1 LFLLLCAF
9 FVVGS
14 NAEVNLIYCIYAAFA
29 AFLPPAGHQAK
40 SLGGWAKRGRRKREP
55 GKENRQAK
63 SQLLQVLFRFPLIE
77 ERNCLF
83 FLKSK
88 S

>member
-40 SLGGWAKRGRRKREP
+40 SLGGVGEEGAEKERTRK
-55 GKENRQAK
+55 GKPPSKIAA
-63 SQLLQVLFRFPLIE
+63 STSFISFPA
-77 ERNCLF
+77 N
-83 FLKSK
+83 
-88 S
+88 

>member
-1 LFLLLCAF
+1 LFLF
-9 FVVGS
+9 VGS

-40 SLGGWAKRGRRKREP
+40 SLGEP
-55 GKENRQAK
+55 GKENSQAK
-63 SQLLQVLFRFPLIE
+63 SQLLQILFRFPLIE

-83 FLKSK
+83 LRNKS
-88 S
+88 